1 MSGKERIVELM
12 NDYLRRF
19 ARGNNSFA
27 FRGDGY
33 IPIILESGVEEVDA
47 DNLDEDNIAI
57 LSQGGA
63 AVKRNLFFA
72 TSLTALSKERK
83 DDKDN
88 YNIPGSI
95 APLVVDAPFS
105 NLDTTNTS
113 NLSKLLV
120 SNADQLIIMIS
131 SSAYNNGFADTMN
144 EKKFKKQ
151 LQTSHYLTRQYSGK
165 NEGSNKEER
174 DKQETRIL
182 VNGKSI
188 QTSFYENSIETSH
201 IVKIK

>member
-1 MSGKERIVELM
+1 
-12 NDYLRRF
+12 
-19 ARGNNSFA
+19 
-27 FRGDGY
+27 
-33 IPIILESGVEEVDA
+33 
-47 DNLDEDNIAI
+47 
-57 LSQGGA
+57 
-63 AVKRNLFFA
+63 
-72 TSLTALSKERK
+72 
-83 DDKDN
+83 
-88 YNIPGSI
+88 
-95 APLVVDAPFS
+95 
-105 NLDTTNTS
+105 
-113 NLSKLLV
+113 
-120 SNADQLIIMIS
+120 
-131 SSAYNNGFADTMN
+131 FADTMN